1 MKEKQQML
9 VDADVVVPV
18 NGLENQIWVTTGTAF
33 WKGHNGEHF
42 VELKNL
48 SGVRSFGDVM
58 DHIVSDD
65 ELNRLNVRPW
75 GSE

>member
-1 MKEKQQML
+1 MNEKQQML

-18 NGLENQIWVTTGTAF
+18 NGLENQTWMTTGTAF
-33 WKGHNGEHF
+33 WKGYNGEHL
-42 VELKNL
+42 VELKNW
-48 SGVRSFGDVM
+48 RFGDVM

>member
-1 MKEKQQML
+1 MNEKQQML
-9 VDADVVVPV
+9 VDADVVVHV
-18 NGLENQIWVTTGTAF
+18 DLNNQEWVTTGTAF

-42 VELKNL
+42 VELK
-48 SGVRSFGDVM
+48 SWKFGHVM